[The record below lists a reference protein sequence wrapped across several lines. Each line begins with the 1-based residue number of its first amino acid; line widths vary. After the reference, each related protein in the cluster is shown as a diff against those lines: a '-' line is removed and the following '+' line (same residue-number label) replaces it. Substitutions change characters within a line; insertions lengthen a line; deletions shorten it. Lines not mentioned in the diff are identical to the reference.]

1 MSAQNVSH
9 NLCKN
14 CTETY
19 PSNSEY
25 EYVFQTYP
33 YHLSD
38 FQKYAI
44 EAILRGHHVLSCAH
58 TGSGKT
64 LAAEFAIQHFVGQ
77 HKKIIYT
84 SPIKALSNQKYYE
97 FTQKY
102 PHISFGLLTGD
113 IKTNPG
119 ADVLIMTTE
128 ILMNRL
134 FIETVKMK
142 KCEEKEINPNS
153 MSSLVTF
160 DMDFQTELACVVFD
174 EIHYI
179 NDADRG
185 HVWEQSI
192 MMLPAHV
199 QMVMLSATIDNP
211 TGFAEWVSRAR
222 DSSRDHLNPAENI
235 KGGQTEGQKEVW
247 LASTNHRVV
256 PLTHYMY
263 YATTEDP
270 FKKIKDKTVQ
280 EIIRKGTN
288 QLIPI
293 LSSTNKFHET
303 AYHKVKEISH
313 IFDRERLYMKRKFV
327 LNSLATLL
335 RDPEKSVS
343 QDSDNEKL
351 PAIIFVFS
359 RRQVEECAN
368 EMTTNLLEF
377 DSKIPYTMRHECE
390 QIVRKFPN
398 AKEYLELPEFNQLVK
413 LLEKGVAIHHS
424 GMIPVLREIV
434 EIMISRKAVKMLF
447 ATESFAIGLDCPIRT
462 AVFTSLQKY
471 TSEGLRFLYAHEY
484 TQMAGRAGRRGID
497 TLGYVI
503 HLNNLFREQPTIDC
517 YKDILGGK
525 PQKLVSKFHV
535 GYDTVL
541 MLIKNEKCTY
551 SQIAE
556 YVKKTMW
563 AKEMGIKTINATK
576 CFAEKMQQYNSK
588 KNAIGQL
595 RTPPDVCAKYLEI
608 MDKLPYLAN
617 KKRKEAD
624 REITGIKDEY
634 RFLLHDIEI
643 HKELRV
649 LSREYEQEREYKESI
664 ESMMETDIHKVCNL
678 LCQRGWIEFVK
689 SDSVDTEKIFKITPA
704 GFPATNVA
712 EIYPLLVAHLI
723 QQTNWFAEFDAV
735 DFVAF
740 FSCFTQIKL
749 PKDDAR
755 NIIPSNISYH
765 LQNVIKMAQTELEDL
780 QQAELREGVY
790 MKNETY
796 LEMIHYDLLEEMGKW
811 VSCQT
816 ELECKYFVQGP
827 LTERGISI
835 GDFTKAVLKIATVAR
850 EWMAMCEICGQID
863 MMNRLSQIDGMI
875 LKYITTSQSLY
886 V

>member
-1 MSAQNVSH
+1 MQNQNQNPNKFQ

-14 CTETY
+14 CTEIY

-25 EYVFQTYP
+25 ESVFDTYP
-33 YHLSD
+33 YPLSD

-44 EAILRGHHVLSCAH
+44 EAILRGHHVISCAH

-64 LAAEFAIQHFVGQ
+64 LAAEFAIQHFVAQ
-77 HKKIIYT
+77 NKKVIYT

-142 KCEEKEINPNS
+142 KCEEEEKETKEKS
-153 MSSLVTF
+153 TSSLITF

-192 MMLPAHV
+192 MMLPYHV

-211 TGFAEWVSRAR
+211 IGFAEWISRCHM
-222 DSSRDHLNPAENI
+222 DTHSGENSC
-235 KGGQTEGQKEVW
+235 KKEVW

-270 FKKIKDKTVQ
+270 FKKIKDKSVQ

-293 LSSTNKFHET
+293 VSSTNKFQEP
-303 AYHKVKEISH
+303 AYHKIKEISH

-343 QDSDNEKL
+343 QDSENEKL
-351 PAIIFVFS
+351 PAIVFVFS

-377 DSKIPYTMRHECE
+377 DSKIPYTMRHDCE

-471 TSEGLRFLYAHEY
+471 TNEGLRFLYAHEY

-497 TLGYVI
+497 TIGYVI

-525 PQKLVSKFHV
+525 PQKLISKFHV
-535 GYDTVL
+535 GYDTAL

-551 SQIAE
+551 SQMAE
-556 YVKKTMW
+556 YVTNTMW
-563 AKEMGIKTINATK
+563 AKELGIKIANATK
-576 CFAEKMQQYNSK
+576 CFEETIQQYDSK
-588 KNAIGQL
+588 KTAIGQL
-595 RTPPDVCAKYLEI
+595 RTPPDVCARYLEI
-608 MDKLPYLAN
+608 MEKLPYLVN
-617 KKRKEAD
+617 KKRKESE
-624 REITGIKDEY
+624 RELAGIKDEY
-634 RFLLHDIEI
+634 RFLLQDAEK
-643 HKELRV
+643 HKELRA

-678 LCQRGWIEFVK
+678 LLQRGWIEIVER
-689 SDSVDTEKIFKITPA
+689 DADAVDTEKIFKITPA
-704 GFPATNVA
+704 GFPATHVA

-723 QQTNWFAEFDAV
+723 QQTNWFEEFDPV

-749 PKDDAR
+749 PKDDAQ

-765 LQNVIKMAQTELEDL
+765 LQNVIKMSQTELEDL

-796 LEMIHYDLLEEMGKW
+796 SDMIHYDLLEEMGKW
-811 VSCQT
+811 VSCET

-827 LTERGISI
+827 LAERGISI

-850 EWMAMCEICGQID
+850 EWMAMCEICGQTD
-863 MMNRLSQIDGMI
+863 MMHRLSQIDGMI